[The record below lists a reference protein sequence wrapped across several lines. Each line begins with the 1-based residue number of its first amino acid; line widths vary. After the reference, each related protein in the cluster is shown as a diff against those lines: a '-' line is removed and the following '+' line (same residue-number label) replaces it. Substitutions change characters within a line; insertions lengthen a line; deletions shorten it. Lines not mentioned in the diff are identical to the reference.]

1 MERTAPVQGRS
12 AEGAPASP
20 ALEPAIDLTGLRK
33 DFGDRTALA
42 GVDLRVEPGE
52 SVAVLG
58 PNGSGKSTLLRI
70 LAGLLRPTSGEVSVL
85 GCDLPKETHRLR
97 GRVGYLGHEP
107 LLYRDLSPRE
117 NLELA
122 AALHGIEAE
131 AAGPRIEALLEAV
144 GMSSRAGDR
153 VAELSAGMKQRIDIC
168 RAVLHEPALLLL
180 DEPDA
185 HLDPDARRRLAPLI
199 AAGNGRTRVVVSH
212 DRGRQPRRP
221 PTSCWSSDDP
231 VRRPAAQGPA
241 GGAAHAALPPGD
253 GALRRHRLRHLPLR
267 ARPDQPRRGARGRR
281 PGADPAVRRT
291 PRHQPALRR
300 RARGGRLRP
309 GPVGPGRRHRPLRR
323 EGERAGH
330 LPGRAGAGR
339 GADLRPL
346 LPRLR
351 RRDCC
356 PSPSSS
362 CWPTSVSPPPGR

>member
-1 MERTAPVQGRS
+1 MMERTAPVQGRS
-12 AEGAPASP
+12 AEGAPASRS
-20 ALEPAIDLTGLRK
+20 LDPAIDLKGLRK

-42 GVDLRVEPGE
+42 GVDLRVESGG

-168 RAVLHEPALLLL
+168 RAVLHGPSLLLL

-185 HLDPDARRRLAPLI
+185 HLDPDARRRLAPLT
-199 AAGNGRTRVVVSH
+199 AAGNGRTRLVVSH
-212 DRGRQPRRP
+212 
-221 PTSCWSSDDP
+221 
-231 VRRPAAQGPA
+231 
-241 GGAAHAALPPGD
+241 
-253 GALRRHRLRHLPLR
+253 
-267 ARPDQPRRGARGRR
+267 
-281 PGADPAVRRT
+281 
-291 PRHQPALRR
+291 
-300 RARGGRLRP
+300 
-309 GPVGPGRRHRPLRR
+309 
-323 EGERAGH
+323 ERA
-330 LPGRAGAGR
+330 AATEA
-339 GADLRPL
+339 ADFVLEL
-346 LPRLR
+346 
-351 RRDCC
+351 
-356 PSPSSS
+356 
-362 CWPTSVSPPPGR
+362 G